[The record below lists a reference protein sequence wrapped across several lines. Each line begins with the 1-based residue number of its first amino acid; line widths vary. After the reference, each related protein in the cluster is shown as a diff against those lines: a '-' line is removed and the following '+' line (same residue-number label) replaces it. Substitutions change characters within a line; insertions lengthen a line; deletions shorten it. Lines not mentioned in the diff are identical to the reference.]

1 MSYTINID
9 PKNPLITKAEGVT
22 VYDGGANGGAA
33 LANDKLAYPK
43 YNTFSSIFNQY
54 RVNVAMVKIRV
65 DSTCGLENS
74 IIVSNDKGNASA
86 VETMAIAL
94 TGAHRSYSLSDAR
107 RELKY
112 QIKNTGQD
120 KDYLSTSTS
129 ENQVPAEKRYIKVFQ
144 KIPKGENATLNHVC
158 EHQIQV
164 MLSLTLKDSKN
175 ITGTGSLN

>member
-9 PKNPLITKAEGVT
+9 PKNPLITKGDGVT
-22 VYDGGANGGAA
+22 VFDGGANGGAE

-43 YNTFSSIFNQY
+43 YNTFGSIFNQY

-65 DSTCGLENS
+65 DSSHGLENS

-86 VETMAIAL
+86 VETMAVAL

-107 RELKY
+107 RELRY

-120 KDYLSTSTS
+120 KDYLSTAG
-129 ENQVPAEKRYIKVFQ
+129 NQNQDDGEKRYIKVFQ
-144 KIPKGENATLNHVC
+144 KIPANAQGGKC